1 VRHILALTCLL
12 AGPALAQMP
21 EPVPQLPGA
30 GRPVDAEAY
39 RARRARLSE
48 RIGNGIVLVPAA
60 SRRDLE
66 VDVLHD
72 GDFRQDDYFYYLT
85 GVETPD
91 AWLLLVA
98 ANGATRS
105 ATLYLPPVSPHAVQ
119 WTGVQLAP
127 GPEAE
132 RLAGIEQVVPLYP
145 DSLDRAVMVALMR
158 SEAPLFTV
166 MYSGS
171 RDNEHIR
178 RWMTSGRD
186 VRNVVPLMDSLRV
199 VKDELGLA
207 SLRTAIDITTEAVR
221 VGMQAVRPGMYERQ
235 LEAVIEYTFR
245 DRGADRL
252 GFPSIVGSGPN
263 SVVLHYDANRRKME
277 AGDLVV
283 VDVGAEY
290 AQYTA
295 DVSRT
300 FPVSGRFTE
309 RQKAIYDVVLATHEA
324 VIEAAKPGMTMGDLG
339 RLARQYMSEHGG
351 DLCGPRGCA
360 RYFVHGLSHWLGM
373 RVHDVGD
380 YRMTLEPGMVLT
392 IEPGI
397 YLPDENLGVRIED
410 DVLITE
416 SGAEILSNG
425 APRTTE
431 DIERLMQ
438 SAERPQ
444 ATGSR

>member
-1 VRHILALTCLL
+1 MRYLLALTCLL
-12 AGPALAQMP
+12 AGPALAQSP
-21 EPVPQLPGA
+21 EPVAQLPGA
-30 GRPVDAEAY
+30 GRPVDTDAY

-48 RIGNGIVLVPAA
+48 RVGDGIILVPAA
-60 SRRDLE
+60 GRRDLE
-66 VDVLHD
+66 VHVLQD
-72 GDFRQDDYFYYLT
+72 GDFRQDDYFFYLT
-85 GVETPD
+85 GVETPE

-98 ANGATRS
+98 ARGATRS
-105 ATLYLPPVSPHAVQ
+105 VTLYLPPVNPHAVQ
-119 WTGVQLAP
+119 WTGVQLGP
-127 GPEAE
+127 GPDAE
-132 RLAGIEQVVPLYP
+132 RLTGIERVVPLNP
-145 DSLDRAVMVALMR
+145 DSLDRAMMIAMMR
-158 SEAPLFTV
+158 SEAPLYTV
-166 MYSGS
+166 MYAGTRENERV
-171 RDNEHIR
+171 RDLA
-178 RWMTSGRD
+178 TSGRD

-199 VKDELGLA
+199 VKDDLGLA
-207 SLRTAIDITTEAVR
+207 SLRRAIAITTEAVKA
-221 VGMQAVRPGMYERQ
+221 GMQTVRPGMYERQ

-263 SVVLHYDANRRKME
+263 SVILHYDVNRRQME
-277 AGDLVV
+277 AGDLVL

-290 AQYTA
+290 GQYTA

-309 RQKAIYDVVLATHEA
+309 RQKAIYDLVLATQET
-324 VIEAAKPGMTMGDLG
+324 VIAAARPGMTVGDLG
-339 RLARQYMSEHGG
+339 RLARQHMSEHGG
-351 DLCGPRGCA
+351 DLCGPQSCT

-380 YRMTLEPGMVLT
+380 YRMPLEPGMVLT

-416 SGAEILSNG
+416 NGAEVLSAG